1 MDYLSSY
8 FLLVFLVLA
17 LILIFYVIKSVPLP
31 VTDEIDEIDEA
42 NEINE
47 TDEVENIWPF
57 YLKQAFT
64 RPERVLYHRLINALP
79 DRIVLAQVQV
89 ARILGIKKEF
99 YTQEWINRLERM
111 SYDFV
116 VLSNDFSILAV
127 IELNDVSYEN
137 SYRVKET
144 TKKERATLATGTS
157 FIRWNVS
164 KLPDEVE
171 IQTII
176 SNGSLA

>member
-1 MDYLSSY
+1 MSYLSSY
-8 FLLVFLVLA
+8 YLFVFFVLA

-31 VTDEIDEIDEA
+31 VIDEIDEI
-42 NEINE
+42 NEISE
-47 TDEVENIWPF
+47 TDKVENIWPF

-144 TKKERATLATGTS
+144 MKKEKATLATGTS